1 MTAYA
6 IAHRD
11 KYIKL
16 ELNKDNY
23 YDEPAWYEADL
34 NDKDFYISTSKNK
47 INELLNAIIERDYFD
62 GIYINLVPLGGWYN
76 RITDYKIVKF
86 NLVKDIK

>member
-47 INELLNAIIERDYFD
+47 INELLNAIRNTKVTVY
-62 GIYINLVPLGGWYN
+62 GITYDVDCNKTGDEVAIALHPL
-76 RITDYKIVKF
+76 
-86 NLVKDIK
+86 